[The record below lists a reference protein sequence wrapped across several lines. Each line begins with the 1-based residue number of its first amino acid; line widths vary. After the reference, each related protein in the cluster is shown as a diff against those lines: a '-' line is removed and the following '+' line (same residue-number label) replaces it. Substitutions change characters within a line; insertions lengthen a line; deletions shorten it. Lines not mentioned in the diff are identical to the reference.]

1 MMYKFVIQRSR
12 DCASYSV
19 VISLTTK
26 LKYESDL
33 WMYLWSGC
41 KRRGPLHKPVGQA
54 SATSPYNSV
63 FQPTSSKRTYLGN
76 LRQPAYPSS
85 QLSSS
90 ASPTSSAPATPR
102 GPQLHPTHVASLHG
116 ILFYACAALTGGG
129 DGKLTAAGGGGG
141 GSRRLFL
148 LPYPSQGLVHL
159 MLHFGK
165 RLLLHGLLARRQRA
179 GQRLPRCLERLQPQL
194 LASSASSPPTTAK
207 NHQRNSPTAKQY
219 APKIESQRNSIFL
232 AAGSQEIS
240 FLAVCSSRQVNSF
253 SWLLATAKL
262 ILFHG
267 S

>member
-1 MMYKFVIQRSR
+1 MGQVGSQTCAVHHKKIEGSWRKMGREFCEAEHTGIHHDVQIYHSEIQRL
-12 DCASYSV
+12 CQLLGGNQ
-19 VISLTTK
+19 SLTTK

-41 KRRGPLHKPVGQA
+41 KRRGPLQKPVGQA
-54 SATSPYNSV
+54 SASSPYNSV

-90 ASPTSSAPATPR
+90 ASPTSSAPAPPW

-141 GSRRLFL
+141 GSRLFL

-194 LASSASSPPTTAK
+194 LASSAPSPPTTT
-207 NHQRNSPTAKQY
+207 R
-219 APKIESQRNSIFL
+219 I
-232 AAGSQEIS
+232 
-240 FLAVCSSRQVNSF
+240 
-253 SWLLATAKL
+253 
-262 ILFHG
+262 
-267 S
+267 